1 MYQDAVKV
9 PIGDWVNHRLY
20 NLSERD
26 KQRTIPNTGS
36 GMGRNVSRWVG
47 KETVLPDN
55 VLHMA
60 AECSNKSH
68 SAVFPEAL
76 PEWFIKLFTQEGDY
90 VMDPFMGS
98 GTTIAVSGRMGRCG
112 VGIDILPENV
122 NLAAER
128 IKSGGQNTLSIMR
141 KIA

>member
-76 PEWFIKLFTQEGDY
+76 PEWFIKLFTEEGDY

-98 GTTIAVSGRMGRCG
+98 GTTIAVSGRMGRRG
-112 VGIDILPENV
+112 VGIDILPQNV
-122 NLAAER
+122 NLAEER
-128 IKSGGQNTLSIMR
+128 IKNGGQNTLSITR